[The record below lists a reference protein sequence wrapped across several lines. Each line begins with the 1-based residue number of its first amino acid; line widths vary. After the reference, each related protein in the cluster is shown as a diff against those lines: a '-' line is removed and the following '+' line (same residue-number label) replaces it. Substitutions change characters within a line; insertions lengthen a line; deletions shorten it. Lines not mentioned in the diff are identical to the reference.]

1 MKQLLEKDFGACI
14 RKGFESTGL
23 YPFSLEKALS
33 KLPSEEREVG
43 TGVQQQL
50 LKKLSDLR
58 YNAPATTHARRP
70 TKSEKLPAG
79 AAYTCAAE
87 SQDERESQ
95 DEGES
100 ESEDEPVRPKRTRAG
115 GDSSSSNSSSSDQS
129 SDEEERSVLV
139 QKIVERM
146 KRKRRLFS
154 REQQDDLLPDLGE
167 QEPPQEESAEDTIQ
181 AWVYLFCVLVRQI
194 PYHKNNTPPPPTP
207 LPNRSIVPLL
217 YPTYH

>member
-1 MKQLLEKDFGACI
+1 M
-14 RKGFESTGL
+14 
-23 YPFSLEKALS
+23 
-33 KLPSEEREVG
+33 G

-50 LKKLSDLR
+50 LKKLSDMR
-58 YNAPATTHARRP
+58 YNTPATTHARRP

-87 SQDERESQ
+87 NQDET
-95 DEGES
+95 ES

-115 GDSSSSNSSSSDQS
+115 GDSSSSDSSSSDQS

-146 KRKRRLFS
+146 KRKRPLFS

-167 QEPPQEESAEDTIQ
+167 QEPPQEESAKDTIQ
-181 AWVYLFCVLVRQI
+181 AWVYLFCLLVQ
-194 PYHKNNTPPPPTP
+194 
-207 LPNRSIVPLL
+207 
-217 YPTYH
+217 